1 MSRLSSNAN
10 VYNTCLRIIRE
21 KGYGLNLSGELDE
34 DEMIIPESMLWS
46 AEKGEYDFLADNPI
60 ELLGLVAIHEKI
72 NPQED
77 KSYWWV
83 VEGADIYDEL
93 IEKAFPDEEKNGME

>member
-21 KGYGLNLSGELDE
+21 KGYGLNLEGELDE
-34 DEMIIPESMLWS
+34 NELIIPESLTWY
-46 AEKGEYDFLADNPI
+46 AEKGEFDFLADNPI
-60 ELLGLVAIHEKI
+60 ELLGLVSLHEKI
-72 NPQED
+72 NPQES

-83 VEGADIYDEL
+83 VEGEDIYDEL
-93 IEKAFPDEEKNGME
+93 MGKAFPSEEDN